1 MSLKKNSES
10 NSEKDS
16 SRVLTVRIDKDLDAI
31 LEEIKKNRG
40 LTKATVIRNYL
51 ELARYAFV
59 DQTSI
64 RSLDDRDM
72 IVIKRSSFR
81 KFLESAEEEM
91 QIEWGLKFARFI
103 NDLSRL
109 QGQIENIDYKL
120 DLCEHL
126 GFFNKFIDR
135 ENYILFSDKFGPE
148 KFIESFVY
156 KIIHF
161 EPKHEYDRSFTST
174 TIESQSKI
182 RSKYNKEI
190 GPETRAKSYYAFKF
204 AKLIRE

>member
-1 MSLKKNSES
+1 MSNKKNDES
-10 NSEKDS
+10 SNEKETS
-16 SRVLTVRIDKDLDAI
+16 SVLTVRIDKNLDAI
-31 LEEIKKNRG
+31 LEEIKKNKG

-72 IVIKRSSFR
+72 ILIKRSTFR
-81 KFLESAEEEM
+81 KFLETMEEELM
-91 QIEWGLKFARFI
+91 MEWGLKFARFI
-103 NDLSRL
+103 NDLARL
-109 QGQIENIDYKL
+109 QGQIENLEYKL

-126 GFFNKFIDR
+126 GFFTKFIDR

-148 KFIESFVY
+148 KFVESFVY
-156 KIIHF
+156 KIINYD
-161 EPKHEYDRSFTST
+161 PKHEYDLSFTAA
-174 TIESQSKI
+174 TIESQSKV

-204 AKLIRE
+204 AKLERE